1 MAWIEKLG
9 REAEEHEEMER
20 VGTTITGIKVLL
32 KKKKM
37 GLSWLM
43 KF

>member
-20 VGTTITGIKVLL
+20 IGTTITGIKVLL
-32 KKKKM
+32 KKKM